1 MVNTQEIS
9 QLSVD
14 SEKHSIFRR
23 ININLPIT
31 FYLDCIAKV
40 RYTVLTSK
48 ALLLCCSQRLI
59 LSVMISRN
67 LDKVKGYV
75 LAALAAAAYGT
86 NPAFA
91 VPLYGHGMNPVSV
104 LLFRYL
110 MGLPVLAAIMAARG
124 LSFRLNLQQAIH
136 TMILGVLMAISS
148 LALFE
153 SYNYMNSGVA
163 STLLF
168 IYPVMVAVM
177 MMFFFHEKFSV
188 STVLCLVV
196 MGVGLKLLMK
206 PQDGDSFSTFGFV
219 LVMLSALTYALYIV
233 MVNISKTVKV
243 IPTTTL
249 LFYVLG
255 WGSLVYA
262 GMIVC
267 GSEVSVPDAGWGWIN
282 LFALSVIPTVIS
294 LGCTTRAIQL
304 IGSTPTAILGA
315 LEPVSA
321 VVLSVFVLGQ
331 TLTGRD
337 IIGGVLIIVATTI
350 VICSGPVDKAILRIR
365 KMFPKGTRGNSA

>member
-1 MVNTQEIS
+1 M
-9 QLSVD
+9 
-14 SEKHSIFRR
+14 
-23 ININLPIT
+23 
-31 FYLDCIAKV
+31 
-40 RYTVLTSK
+40 
-48 ALLLCCSQRLI
+48 
-59 LSVMISRN
+59 RN
-67 LDKVKGYV
+67 LDKVKGYT

-124 LSFRLNLQQAIH
+124 LSFRLTLQEAAH
-136 TMILGVLMAISS
+136 TMILGVLMALSS

-196 MGVGLKLLMK
+196 MGAGLMLLMK
-206 PQDGDSFSTFGFV
+206 PQDGDSISVFGFV
-219 LVMLSALTYALYIV
+219 LVMVSALTYALYIV
-233 MVNISKTVKV
+233 MVNVSKTVWV
-243 IPTTTL
+243 IPTTKL

-255 WGSLVYA
+255 WGTLVYA
-262 GMIVC
+262 ALILC
-267 GSEVSVPDAGWGWIN
+267 GSDVTLPEEGWGWLN
-282 LFALSVIPTVIS
+282 LFALAVIPTVIS
-294 LGCTTRAIQL
+294 LACTTRAIQL

-331 TLTGRD
+331 SLTGQD
-337 IIGGVLIIVATTI
+337 IIGGLLIIVATTI

-365 KMFPKGTRGNSA
+365 KMFPKRDRSKGT